1 MAYKMY
7 RLTLSA
13 VAAYVAAALTCSAIF
28 GVRVAVSL
36 CAVLGTT
43 LVLLLAAVVRQ
54 AATPLDGESRSDRLF
69 TPLPLDSHDPAA
81 NHKVGFTSKR
91 LARVQAGAR
100 GGVVDAV
107 VIGSGIGGLTTAAL
121 LAKEGQVVLVLEQHD
136 TAGGCTHTFVDRGFE
151 FDTGVHY
158 VGGEIWCP
166 GKTGSRLLL
175 DRTTSAAPSGGVHW
189 TRMAPIVDCAL
200 QPPAAGEA
208 AGGAWRRWPMPSG
221 KAALRAA
228 LLARFPGEARALD
241 AYFAAVA
248 SQQDAAGLYFAAK
261 AIKGWLPDW
270 LNTRVVAPLMGCR
283 HRKLS
288 DRTVADVLEETGAS
302 DALRSVLLYHWGN
315 YGLVESKASW
325 AIHAMVANH
334 YFEGGAYPTGGSAE
348 IARRIIPTI
357 TASGGAVLVRCP
369 VAHIATNA
377 RGEAVGVQLS
387 PKHGSALI
395 RARCVI
401 AACGAAATFGPLLA
415 KAAAMEGNGV
425 AAAIATPRAAL
436 ADSALWGEA
445 ATSKQRSTAHVM
457 LFVALNGTQ
466 EELALAATNYWFSTG
481 GGDHIAAHEAYVA
494 SARAAIVAAAEGL
507 ARHKRG
513 VARGAAAVEAA
524 RAADAAGAP
533 VEEARGPAG
542 EVPYAPFIDPE
553 WAKYAAAAAAA
564 RRGEGAPFL
573 RAPKAPFSAVFL
585 SFPSTKDGDWSRR
598 WPGKSTAHIIAECPY
613 SLFAKWKDTR
623 HRKRG
628 AEYNALKAELSAQL
642 LAPMLREF
650 PHLAGRIA
658 FAELGTP
665 LSTSFYIGQACGESY
680 GLAHTPAR
688 FRQQWLTPATAIPNL
703 YLSGADVL
711 SAGVMGAQVG
721 GLLAAVAACP
731 KVAWSNLRVL
741 TKL

>member
-1 MAYKMY
+1 M
-7 RLTLSA
+7 RFSLLV
-13 VAAYVAAALTCSAIF
+13 VAILGVLALACSAIT
-28 GVRVAVSL
+28 GGSLAASL
-36 CAVLGTT
+36 CVVLGTT
-43 LVLLLAAVVRQ
+43 LALLLAAVVRQ
-54 AATPLDGESRSDRLF
+54 AVTPIDGEVAAATEAYTPLERDA
-69 TPLPLDSHDPAA
+69 HDPAA

-91 LARVQAGAR
+91 LALVQDAAR
-100 GGVVDAV
+100 GGIVDAV

-121 LAKEGQVVLVLEQHD
+121 LAKEGKVVLVLEQHD
-136 TAGGCTHTFVDRGFE
+136 VAGGCTHTFVDRGFE

-175 DRTTSAAPSGGVHW
+175 DLTTSAAPSGVHW
-189 TRMAPIVDCAL
+189 SRMNPIVDCAL
-200 QPPAAGEA
+200 QPPATGEA
-208 AGGAWRRWPMPSG
+208 PDGAWRQWPMPSG

-228 LLARFPGEARALD
+228 LLARFPSEARALD

-248 SQQDAAGLYFAAK
+248 SQQEAAGLYFAHK
-261 AIKGWLPDW
+261 AISGWLPCW

-288 DRTVADVLEETGAS
+288 DRTVADVLDETGAS

-315 YGLVESKASW
+315 YGLVAQKASW

-348 IARRIIPTI
+348 IARRIIPAI
-357 TASGGAVLVRCP
+357 TATGGAVLVRCA

-387 PKHGSALI
+387 AKHGSRLI

-436 ADSALWGEA
+436 ADSTLWGEA
-445 ATSKQRSTAHVM
+445 STSKQKSTAHVM
-457 LFVALNGTQ
+457 LFVALRGTQ
-466 EELALAATNYWFSTG
+466 EELGLAATNFWFATG
-481 GGDHIAAHEAYVA
+481 GGDHAAAHEAYVA
-494 SARAAIVAAAEGL
+494 SARAALAAAAEGL
-507 ARHKRG
+507 ARHERG
-513 VARGAAAVEAA
+513 AA
-524 RAADAAGAP
+524 RAAAAVDAAHVADTAGAP
-533 VEEARGPAG
+533 IEAARGPTG
-542 EVPYAPFIDPE
+542 EAPYAPFIDSE
-553 WAKYAAAAAAA
+553 WEKYAAAAAAA

-573 RAPKAPFSAVFL
+573 RAPSAPFSAVFL
-585 SFPSTKDGDWSRR
+585 SFPSTKDSDFPRR

-613 SLFAKWKDTR
+613 SLFAKWRDKR
-623 HRKRG
+623 HKKRG
-628 AEYNALKAELSAQL
+628 AEYHALKTELSAQL
-642 LAPMLREF
+642 LAPMLRQF
-650 PHLAGRIA
+650 PHLARRIV

-665 LSTSFYIGQACGESY
+665 LTTSFYIGQACGESY

-703 YLSGADVL
+703 YLSGADIL

-731 KVAWSNLRVL
+731 SIAWTNLRVL